1 MPFYQLHLM
10 LVGAVVVPVGASIA
24 AALACRR
31 WPLPWRSLIPKH
43 CRPAKPAGRML
54 TINGGIPGLPGMRR
68 HRWSIRMTPLLI
80 LARAAII
87 GWTTLAV
94 LPLEIAFDAVESE
107 LKRQG
112 VEL

>member
-1 MPFYQLHLM
+1 MV
-10 LVGAVVVPVGASIA
+10 LVRGCRAGVSSL
-24 AALACRR
+24 AALCGAWRHINRPPQKKNTAGLTRGEDVDRR
-31 WPLPWRSLIPKH
+31 GHPRCDAIL
-43 CRPAKPAGRML
+43 
-54 TINGGIPGLPGMRR
+54 RR
-68 HRWSIRMTPLLI
+68 IEMTPFLI

-94 LPLEIAFDAVESE
+94 FPLEITFNAVEGE

>member
-1 MPFYQLHLM
+1 
-10 LVGAVVVPVGASIA
+10 
-24 AALACRR
+24 
-31 WPLPWRSLIPKH
+31 
-43 CRPAKPAGRML
+43 
-54 TINGGIPGLPGMRR
+54 
-68 HRWSIRMTPLLI
+68 MTPFLI

-94 LPLEIAFDAVESE
+94 LPLEITFNAVEDE